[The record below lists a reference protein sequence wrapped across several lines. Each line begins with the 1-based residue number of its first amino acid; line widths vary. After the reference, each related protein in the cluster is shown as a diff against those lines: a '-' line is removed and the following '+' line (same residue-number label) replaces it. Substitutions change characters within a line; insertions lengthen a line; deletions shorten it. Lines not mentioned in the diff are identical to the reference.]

1 MARSSCQSEPSP
13 APSEPG
19 RPQCDPAAVRDTK
32 SQDAPVAKAL
42 QTCRFSPPMLTPPY
56 PRFST
61 DNKKSRFARLLEP
74 SDGLEPSTPSLPYRL
89 PIGLFGPFSVL
100 PYLRPVATGCAR
112 LAPQTLHG
120 FPEFGGLLV
129 DGLRAVAGEQPH
141 GRLVGQFRGG
151 DVGGGSEGEAGF
163 LDGHVDEVW
172 QSGPLA
178 RDARVKEAQREQLA
192 DLGDG
197 RDGGGEERVVLPGV

>member
-1 MARSSCQSEPSP
+1 
-13 APSEPG
+13 
-19 RPQCDPAAVRDTK
+19 
-32 SQDAPVAKAL
+32 
-42 QTCRFSPPMLTPPY
+42 
-56 PRFST
+56 
-61 DNKKSRFARLLEP
+61 
-74 SDGLEPSTPSLPYRL
+74 
-89 PIGLFGPFSVL
+89 GLFGPFSVL

-120 FPEFGGLLV
+120 SPEFGGLLV

-178 RDARVKEAQREQLA
+178 RDARVEEPAARTA
-192 DLGDG
+192 RRSWG
-197 RDGGGEERVVLPGV
+197 RPRWWRRGTGCSSRSRRRPARRWAAGGR